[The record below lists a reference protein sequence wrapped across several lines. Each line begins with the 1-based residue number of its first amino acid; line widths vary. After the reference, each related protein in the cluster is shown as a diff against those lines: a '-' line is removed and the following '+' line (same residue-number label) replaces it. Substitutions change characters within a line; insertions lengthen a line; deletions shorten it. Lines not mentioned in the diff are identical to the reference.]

1 MVINVN
7 EKSVFALV
15 ESSLKSYANILIFLL
30 FCKLFPDY
38 FSIIFRLFLRDFSI
52 MESCWKWG
60 D

>member
-15 ESSLKSYANILIFLL
+15 ESSLKSYANILNFLL

-38 FSIIFRLFLRDFSI
+38 FSIIFEEFFYNGKLS
-52 MESCWKWG
+52 EVV
-60 D
+60 